1 MYKKNFVDEEH
12 YNKTKEMIKKAE
24 LKKEDYPKNA
34 CELSLFYILG
44 SLDKFR
50 RNPEI
55 YYNFE
60 NGTINQ
66 KVFNEIPLSDTE
78 EDLLRLAF
86 HLFNSF
92 NDFEL
97 VPGLKN
103 LNRVRLYIALTA
115 IKIRFGVFAL

>member
-1 MYKKNFVDEEH
+1 MYKKHFIDEEH
-12 YNKTKEMIKKAE
+12 FNNTKKMLKKAD
-24 LKKEDYPKNA
+24 LKKDEYPKNA

-55 YYNFE
+55 YFNFE
-60 NGTINQ
+60 AGTINQ
-66 KVFNEIPLSDTE
+66 EVFNETPLSDTE

-92 NDFEL
+92 NEYEL

-103 LNRVRLYIALTA
+103 LNRERLYIALTA
-115 IKIRFGVFAL
+115 MKIRFGVFSL